1 MSILDILNELA
12 ADNSR
17 LAKEAILKREV
28 ANPILRDVMRAAY
41 DPMINYWQVKI
52 PSFKPVKQ
60 SFTTLGAGLQK
71 LKSMISREVT
81 GNDAISYF
89 SLVLSELTAD
99 DAEVMIRV
107 VQRDLRC
114 GVSEATINKIW
125 PGLIPT
131 FDVMLA
137 HKDTS
142 GIKYPAYAQVKSDG
156 MRCHL
161 YFDGSSCIAY
171 TRNGKTIDL
180 KNALD
185 ESARVLMKEGEVW
198 DGEIIFMDNG
208 KVLDRKTGNGLG
220 NKGVKGTITEA
231 DASKA
236 RFIVW
241 DIVDFSSTIP
251 YDSRLF
257 TLNLRFNNAF
267 QKQADIKILAAET
280 VVVKSQ
286 DEALAYYAKCIAAGE
301 EGAMLKNIKSVWQGK
316 RTKDLGKMKS
326 EEEADLIVVGWEIGT
341 GKNAG
346 RLGALVCETQDHKL
360 RVNVG
365 TGFSDKERDELTPD
379 VILEKI
385 ITVRYN
391 QIIQDKNSGVY
402 SLFLPRFIE
411 IRNDKS
417 VANNFGDLK

>member
-1 MSILDILNELA
+1 
-12 ADNSR
+12 
-17 LAKEAILKREV
+17 
-28 ANPILRDVMRAAY
+28 
-41 DPMINYWQVKI
+41 VKI

-241 DIVDFSSTIP
+241 DVVDFSSTIP
-251 YDSRLF
+251 YDSRLH

-280 VVVKSQ
+280 VVVQSQ

-402 SLFLPRFIE
+402 SLFLPRFVE